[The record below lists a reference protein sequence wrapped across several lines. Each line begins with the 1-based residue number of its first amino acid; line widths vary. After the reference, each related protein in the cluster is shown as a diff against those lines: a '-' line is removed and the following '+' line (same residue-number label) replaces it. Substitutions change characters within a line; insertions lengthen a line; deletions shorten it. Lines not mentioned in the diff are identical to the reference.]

1 MENGAEVSEKEVEAA
16 EPQEVGAFVGGE
28 IHIIADAKTG
38 AINVNSPK
46 NIIIAL
52 GILETAKEIMLAQQR
67 AQMASAPKPVP
78 TILRADQ
85 GMLDKIKA
93 VRPS

>member
-1 MENGAEVSEKEVEAA
+1 MENGTEIKPEISEEVIPE
-16 EPQEVGAFVGGE
+16 QGAFIGGE

-52 GILETAKEIMLAQQR
+52 GILETAKEIILAQQR
-67 AQMASAPKPVP
+67 QNMTSAKPAP

-85 GMLDKIKA
+85 GMLDKIKSI
-93 VRPS
+93 RPS